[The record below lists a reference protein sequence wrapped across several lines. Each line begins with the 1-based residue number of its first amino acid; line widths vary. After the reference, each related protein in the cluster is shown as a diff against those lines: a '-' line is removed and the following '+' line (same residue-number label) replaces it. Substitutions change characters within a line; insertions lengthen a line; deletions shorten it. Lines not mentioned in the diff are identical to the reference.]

1 MSSAGFI
8 STMISSLKN
17 NARLK
22 KSMFDKENRKFLK
35 RNDELTKKLLAQKAS
50 PEQLMEIKKQ
60 LEKENALLL
69 IKKIAASI
77 ITVFILVLLLWLI
90 F

>member
-1 MSSAGFI
+1 
-8 STMISSLKN
+8 
-17 NARLK
+17 
-22 KSMFDKENRKFLK
+22 MFDKENRKFLK
-35 RNDELTKKLLAQKAS
+35 RNDEHTKKLLAQKAS